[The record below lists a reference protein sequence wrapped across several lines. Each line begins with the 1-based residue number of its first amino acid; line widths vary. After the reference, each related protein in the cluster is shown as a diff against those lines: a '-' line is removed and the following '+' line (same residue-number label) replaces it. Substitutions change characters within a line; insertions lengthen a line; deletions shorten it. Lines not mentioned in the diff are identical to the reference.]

1 MVHRYFEVVDGEI
14 GGIRMSWK
22 ELMPQ
27 VNYRVRARRPIA
39 ESENRVIS
47 QLYLPIIHANAY
59 SLYMCMYHQLT
70 PEQWYS
76 GEYSHRY
83 LMQILGL
90 ELRYILQAR
99 EQLEGVGLLATYQVK
114 GEDTVEYFLQPPLT
128 PTEFFQSDVLN
139 FMLLNRIG
147 QTAYRHIYKMYSLP
161 LELRFSEE
169 IEKENITKNFA
180 QVFAGMKITEVVP
193 QQESE
198 SKKLIAEML
207 KKDPLPS
214 LSSRWKSE
222 EAPDYTVDFDYLKRE
237 FPKEHHRILFSE
249 QNMHLI
255 KMYAFLYNLDAE
267 RVGMLL
273 TDSYNKE
280 EHFWDVARFL
290 DVAKRSFRAQSVQT
304 LSEGIDSNKASQQ
317 DNREQKLNRFKTTSP
332 HVLLR
337 DYQNG
342 GQVSTA
348 DERLV
353 DDLLNK
359 TGLEYEVVN
368 VLLDFVML
376 MKENQLP
383 REYTMKIASSWKR
396 KGFQSAEDAFSYA
409 LQEYQRK
416 DPNRVYFK
424 NKSRKKVPEYIWL
437 QVERDR
443 VEEKEMEKNQL
454 ESETDIAEIERLM
467 EELKKM
473 R

>member
-1 MVHRYFEVVDGEI
+1 
-14 GGIRMSWK
+14 
-22 ELMPQ
+22 MPQ
-27 VNYRVRARRPIA
+27 VNYRVRARRPIS

-47 QLYLPIIHANAY
+47 QLYLPIIHAHAY
-59 SLYMCMYHQLT
+59 SLYMCMYHQLS
-70 PEQWYS
+70 PEHWYS
-76 GEYSHRY
+76 GEFSHRY
-83 LMQILGL
+83 LMQALGL
-90 ELRYILQAR
+90 ELKQILHAR

-114 GEDTVEYFLQPPLT
+114 GEEVVEYVLQPPLT

-147 QTAYRHIYKMYSLP
+147 QNAYRNLYKAYSLP
-161 LELRFSEE
+161 LGLRFSEE
-169 IEKENITKNFA
+169 LEKENITKNFA
-180 QVFAGMKITEVVP
+180 QVYAGMKLTEVVP
-193 QQESE
+193 QQQSE
-198 SKKLIAEML
+198 SKKMIVEML
-207 KKDPLPS
+207 TADPLPDIA
-214 LSSRWKSE
+214 SRWKNES
-222 EAPDYTVDFDYLKRE
+222 APDYEVDFEYVKCE
-237 FPKEHHRILFSE
+237 FPKEHHHVLFSE

-273 TDSYNKE
+273 NDSYNKDE
-280 EHFWDVARFL
+280 QFWDVGRFL
-290 DVAKRSFRAQSVQT
+290 ELAKRSFRAQSVQT
-304 LSEGIDSNKASQQ
+304 LSLGADANKASQQ
-317 DNREQKLNRFKTTSP
+317 DNREQKLHRFKTTSP
-332 HVLLR
+332 LILLR

-342 GQVSTA
+342 GQVSKA

-359 TGLEYEVVN
+359 VGLEYEVVN

-376 MKENQLP
+376 MKDNQLP

-396 KGFQSAEDAFSYA
+396 RGFQSAEDAFQYA

-416 DPNRVYFK
+416 DPNRAYFK

-443 VEEKEMEKNQL
+443 AEEKEMEKKQL
-454 ESETDIAEIERLM
+454 ESETDIAEIEHLM
-467 EELKKM
+467 EQLKKM